1 MAKVL
6 TGDAELVCSHQGS
19 LEVTATQ
26 RTLLVRGV
34 PVLVAGDVDGKPV
47 SGCKLQS
54 PATPCSAVVSTVAG
68 IATVLRAAEQPVLL
82 DTATGVTNSVPPGT
96 WQVRSAGQSTLDAS

>member
-19 LEVTATQ
+19 VKVTASQ
-26 RTLLVRGV
+26 QVLLVRGV
-34 PVLVAGDVDGKPV
+34 PVLTAGDVDGKKV
-47 SGCKLQS
+47 SGCGLES
-54 PATPCSAVVSTVAG
+54 PATPCSKVVSTVAG
-68 IATVLRAAEQPVLL
+68 TATVLRAADRPVLL
-82 DTATGVTNSVPPGT
+82 DTATGVTNSVPAGT